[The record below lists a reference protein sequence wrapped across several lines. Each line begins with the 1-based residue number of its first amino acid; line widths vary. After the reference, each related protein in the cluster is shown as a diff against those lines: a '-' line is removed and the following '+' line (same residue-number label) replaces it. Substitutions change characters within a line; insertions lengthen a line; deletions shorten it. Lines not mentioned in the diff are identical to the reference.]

1 METSSTTV
9 CFSFTRVADLN
20 RLMRPWTTV
29 FVPMLS
35 NYQLTAR
42 LNTTAAVMMCRFW
55 EQACLVGL

>member
-42 LNTTAAVMMCRFW
+42 LNTTAAVMMCRF
-55 EQACLVGL
+55 